1 MIENPYEQFTS
12 EAPDSDGV
20 AQLGVLANDLFLAE
34 LKLLETQEKVREAQ
48 EAVKQIAEQQI
59 PELMDELGMAS
70 FETKSGIKLLVK
82 DVIRASIPK
91 VRREEAYLWMNDR
104 GHGDL
109 IKHNVTIAFGRAE
122 GEQAAIT
129 IAALEAEGLRV
140 KDEKK
145 VESSTLRKFVG
156 DLLEDGKEVP
166 MDLFGAS
173 QFRKASITSK
183 PETIFGD

>member
-1 MIENPYEQFTS
+1 MTENPYEEFTT
-12 EAPDSDGV
+12 EAPDSGGL
-20 AQLGVLANDLFLAE
+20 AQLSDLANDLFLAE
-34 LKLLETQEKVREAQ
+34 LKLLEAQEKVREAQ
-48 EAVKQIAEQQI
+48 EGVRDIAEQQI

-70 FETKSGIKLLVK
+70 FETKSGIKLVTK

-91 VRREEAYLWMNDR
+91 IRREEAYKWMSER

-109 IKHNVTIAFGRAE
+109 IKHNVSIAFGRAE
-122 GEQAAIT
+122 GEKAAET
-129 IAALEAEGLRV
+129 IATLQAKGLNV

-156 DLLEDGKEVP
+156 DLLEDGAEVP

-173 QFRKASITSK
+173 QFRKASIKSK
-183 PETIFGD
+183 PATIFGD